1 MKSQMSNPNPEQK
14 KSEAIVSSL
23 ELPKDLFLG
32 MPLLSLEGDR
42 TLSIANH
49 RGIVRYSSEAI
60 VVATRSH
67 AIEIT
72 GRALVI
78 PRFSREMIEITGV
91 VKSVTFLS

>member
-1 MKSQMSNPNPEQK
+1 MKSQMSNPNPKKK
-14 KSEAIVSSL
+14 KSETIVASL

-32 MPLLSLEGDR
+32 MPLLSLEGNR

-49 RGIVRYSSEAI
+49 RGIVRCSSEVI
-60 VVATRSH
+60 VVATRSY